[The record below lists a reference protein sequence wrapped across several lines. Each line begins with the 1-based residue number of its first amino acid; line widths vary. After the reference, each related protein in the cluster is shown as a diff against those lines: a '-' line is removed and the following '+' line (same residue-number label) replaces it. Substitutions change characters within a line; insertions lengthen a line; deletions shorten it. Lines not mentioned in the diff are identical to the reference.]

1 MMVSEDFE
9 IGKDGFTKDGYRAL
23 EKRARTSMYVRNLIV
38 LAILLASYAVFFL
51 YYREIGLDAI
61 FFWPVT
67 VSTILLT
74 IYILVA
80 PAIYY
85 ARYRYRIGED
95 RIDVRRGIIFIS
107 HEIVPVE
114 RIHQLEVS
122 RGPIDNMFGLADVTI
137 TTAGGVASIQH
148 LEKIV
153 AEDIADS
160 LNEYVNKIVKERS

>member
-1 MMVSEDFE
+1 MASEDFE
-9 IGKDGFTKDGYRAL
+9 IGEDGLTKDGYRAL
-23 EKRARTSMYVRNLIV
+23 EKRARTSMYVRNLLV
-38 LAILLASYAVFFL
+38 LAILLASYAVFLL
-51 YYREIGLDAI
+51 YYREIGSDAI
-61 FFWPVT
+61 FWPVT
-67 VSTILLT
+67 LFTILLT
-74 IYILVA
+74 IYILVG

-148 LEKIV
+148 LERNV

>member
-1 MMVSEDFE
+1 MASDEFA
-9 IGKDGFTKDGYRAL
+9 IGKDGLTKDGYRAL
-23 EKRARTSMYVRNLIV
+23 EKRARTSIYLRNIIA
-38 LAILLASYAVFFL
+38 LAILLAAYAVFTL
-51 YYREIGLDAI
+51 YYGEIGLDVI

-67 VSTILLT
+67 ASMILMAVYL
-74 IYILVA
+74 LVA

-95 RIDVRRGIIFIS
+95 RIDVRRGVIFIS

-137 TTAGGVASIQH
+137 TTAGGLASIQH
-148 LEKIV
+148 LEKSV

-160 LNEYVNKIVKERS
+160 LNAYVNKIVKERS

>member
-1 MMVSEDFE
+1 MASDEFA
-9 IGKDGFTKDGYRAL
+9 IGKDGLTKDGYRAL
-23 EKRARTSMYVRNLIV
+23 EKRARTSMYLRNLIV
-38 LAILLASYAVFFL
+38 LAISLAAYAVFTS
-51 YYREIGLDAI
+51 YYGEIGLDAI

-67 VSTILLT
+67 ASMILLV
-74 IYILVA
+74 IYLLVA

-95 RIDVRRGIIFIS
+95 RIDVRRGVIFIS

-122 RGPIDNMFGLADVTI
+122 RGPIDNLFGLADVTI
-137 TTAGGVASIQH
+137 TTAGGLASIQY
-148 LEKIV
+148 LEKSV

-160 LNEYVNKIVKERS
+160 LNAYVNKIIKERS